1 VAGETDPDKAPRKLK
16 GWCAETVSRLA
27 AMQQVLY
34 ARAKSVSSNLKET
47 PMGLRNVAIIAHVDH
62 GKTTLVDQ
70 LFRQSGTFRDNQ
82 RVEERAMD
90 SNDLEKE
97 RGITI
102 LAKCTSVE
110 WTHGGET
117 TRINIVDTPGHADF
131 GGEVERILSMVDG
144 VILLVDAAEG
154 PMPQTK
160 FVTGKALAL
169 GLRPIVV
176 VNKVDRSDARADEV
190 LDEVFELFMALDA
203 SDEQL
208 DFPALFASGRGGY
221 AGLSADVRSGDL
233 TPLFEKI
240 VEHVPAPDA
249 DPAGPFAMLA
259 TLLDRDNFLGRI
271 LTGRITS
278 GKLSANMPIRALDPE
293 GKVVE
298 EGRASKVFAFRGLE
312 RVPVESAE
320 AGDIVAIAGL
330 STATVANT
338 IAEPSVTAA
347 LPAQPIDPPTLAMT
361 FAVNDSPFAGREG
374 SKVTSRMIR
383 DRLLRE
389 SEGNVAIRVTE
400 SADKDSF
407 EVAGR
412 GELQLGVL
420 IETMRREG
428 FELGISRPR
437 VLFRDGPNGREEPYE
452 TVVIDVDEEHSGTV
466 VEKMALRKGE
476 MTDMRPSGGGK
487 TRLTF
492 IAPSR
497 GLIGYHGE
505 FLSDTRGTGI
515 MNRLFDSYGPHK
527 GQITGRQNGVL
538 ISMEQGEAVAY
549 ALNALEDR
557 GILFISPGEPLYQ
570 GMVIGEN
577 AKPQDLEVNPLKSKQ
592 LTNFRASGKDDAI
605 RLTPPKRMTLE
616 QAIAYI
622 DDDELVEVTPKSIR
636 IRKRFLDP
644 HERKRESRK
653 AAA

>member
-1 VAGETDPDKAPRKLK
+1 M
-16 GWCAETVSRLA
+16 S
-27 AMQQVLY
+27 
-34 ARAKSVSSNLKET
+34 
-47 PMGLRNVAIIAHVDH
+47 LRNVAIIAHVDH

-110 WTHGGET
+110 WHGNGVD

-144 VILLVDAAEG
+144 VILLVDASEG
-154 PMPQTK
+154 AMPQTK

-176 VNKVDRSDARADEV
+176 VNKVDRPDERIQEV
-190 LDEVFELFMALDA
+190 LDEVFDLFVTLDA
-203 SDEQL
+203 TDEQL
-208 DFPALFASGRGGY
+208 DFPVLYASGRNGY
-221 AGLSADVRSGDL
+221 ASLDPARREGTLA
-233 TPLFEKI
+233 PLFETI
-240 VEHVPAPDA
+240 VSHVPEPSA
-249 DPAGPFAMLA
+249 DPAGPFKFLV

-271 LTGRITS
+271 LTGLVFS
-278 GKLSANMPIRALDPE
+278 GSVKTNMPIHALDPD
-293 GKVVE
+293 GKIVE
-298 EGRASKVFAFRGLE
+298 TGRASKIMAFRGLE
-312 RVPVESAE
+312 RIPVDEAN
-320 AGDIVAIAGL
+320 AGDIISIAGL
-330 STATVANT
+330 TTATVANT
-338 IAEPSVTAA
+338 ICDPSVTEP
-347 LPAQPIDPPTLAMT
+347 LHAQPIDPPTLSMR
-361 FAVNDSPFAGREG
+361 FAVNDSPMAGREG
-374 SKVTSRMIR
+374 TKVTSRMIR
-383 DRLLRE
+383 DRLFRE
-389 SEGNVAIRVTE
+389 AESNVAIKVTE

-437 VLFRDGPNGREEPYE
+437 VLFREEDGKRTEPYE
-452 TVVIDVDEEHSGTV
+452 TVVIDVDEEYSGTV
-466 VEKMALRKGE
+466 VEKMNLRKAE
-476 MTDMRPSGGGK
+476 LTDMRPSGGGK
-487 TRLTF
+487 TRITF
-492 IAPSR
+492 SAPAR

-515 MNRLFDSYGPHK
+515 MNRLYEKYGPHK
-527 GQITGRQNGVL
+527 GVIEGRKNGVL
-538 ISMEQGEAVAY
+538 ISNGAGEANSY
-549 ALNALEDR
+549 ALGPLEER
-557 GILFISPGEPLYQ
+557 GILFVAHQEALYE
-570 GMVIGEN
+570 GMIVGEN
-577 AKPQDLEVNPLKSKQ
+577 AKTDDLEVNPMKTKQ
-592 LTNFRASGKDDAI
+592 LTNFRASGGKDDAI

-636 IRKRFLDP
+636 LRKTHLDP
-644 HERKRESRK
+644 HERKRASRAK
-653 AAA
+653 VAA